1 MTNDLDHDRPTTVR
15 VGVLGCGNVGAALV
29 DIVRTRADAIE
40 ERTGIRLEIARVAV
54 RNISAP
60 REVEVGEDLLTRDAM
75 AVVTDPEIDLVV
87 ESIGGIEP
95 ARELILAA
103 LAHGKPVVTAN
114 KELLANVGAELYA
127 AADGAGLDLLFEA
140 AVAAGIPFIRVLRES
155 LYGEP
160 ITRILGI
167 INGTTNYILTKM
179 TDAVDA
185 GGDADYGAAL
195 KDAQSL
201 GYAERDPTADVEGY
215 DAGAKAAIIATVAFG
230 KRVVAGDVYHQGI
243 SEITASEIA
252 IARRLG
258 YVVKLLG
265 IVERDG
271 DTDEVSVRV
280 HPTMVPDHHP
290 LATVRDSFNAVFV
303 EGDFVDSA
311 LFYGRGAGGA
321 PTASALLGDVIDAA
335 INLRA
340 GTHGSVGALSKA
352 TIKPIDETSAEY
364 LLGLDVADQPGVLH
378 AVTGVFAEHGVS
390 IRVAEQ
396 EGNGPDARLV
406 FITHEARE
414 KDVQATVRELNSL
427 DVVLKVGGLIR
438 VIGS

>member
-1 MTNDLDHDRPTTVR
+1 M
-15 VGVLGCGNVGAALV
+15 
-29 DIVRTRADAIE
+29 
-40 ERTGIRLEIARVAV
+40 
-54 RNISAP
+54 
-60 REVEVGEDLLTRDAM
+60 
-75 AVVTDPEIDLVV
+75 
-87 ESIGGIEP
+87 
-95 ARELILAA
+95 
-103 LAHGKPVVTAN
+103 
-114 KELLANVGAELYA
+114 
-127 AADGAGLDLLFEA
+127 
-140 AVAAGIPFIRVLRES
+140 
-155 LYGEP
+155 
-160 ITRILGI
+160 
-167 INGTTNYILTKM
+167 
-179 TDAVDA
+179 
-185 GGDADYGAAL
+185 
-195 KDAQSL
+195 
-201 GYAERDPTADVEGY
+201 EGY

-230 KRVVAGDVYHQGI
+230 KKVVAGDVYHQGI

-265 IVERDG
+265 IVERDP
-271 DTDEVSVRV
+271 DTDDVSVRV

-303 EGDFVDSA
+303 EGDYVDSA

-321 PTASALLGDVIDAA
+321 PTASAVFGDVIDAA
-335 INLRA
+335 MNLRA
-340 GTHGSVGALSKA
+340 GTHGSVGALGKA

-364 LLGLDVADQPGVLH
+364 LLGLDVADQSGVLH

-414 KDVQATVRELNSL
+414 KDVQATVRELNGL

>member
-1 MTNDLDHDRPTTVR
+1 MVIESNGSNVIRIGL
-15 VGVLGCGNVGAALV
+15 LGCGNVGAALV
-29 DIVRTRADAIE
+29 DVVRSRADAVE
-40 ERTGIRLEIARVAV
+40 QRTGLRLEIARVAV
-54 RNISAP
+54 RNMSAP
-60 REVEVGEDLLTRDAM
+60 RDVEVGDGLLTRDAM
-75 AVVTDPEIDLVV
+75 GVVTDPDIDLVV
-87 ESIGGIEP
+87 ETIGGIEP

-103 LAHGKPVVTAN
+103 LEHGKPVVTAN

-127 AADGAGLDLLFEA
+127 AADEAGRDLLFEA

-160 ITRILGI
+160 LTRILGI

-230 KRVVAGDVYHQGI
+230 KKVVAGDVYHQGI

-265 IVERDG
+265 IVERDPE
-271 DTDEVSVRV
+271 TDEVSVRV

-303 EGDFVDSA
+303 EGDYVDSA

-321 PTASALLGDVIDAA
+321 PTASAVFGDVIDAA
-335 INLRA
+335 LNLRSS
-340 GTHGSVGALSKA
+340 THGSIGELTKA
-352 TIKPIDETSAEY
+352 SIRPIDETSAEY

-378 AVTGVFAEHGVS
+378 AVTGIFADHGVS

-414 KDVQATVRELNSL
+414 KDVQATVRELNGL

-438 VIGS
+438 VIGD

>member
-1 MTNDLDHDRPTTVR
+1 VTSTATSFKI
-15 VGVLGCGNVGAALV
+15 GVLGCGNVGAALIDLV
-29 DIVRTRADAIE
+29 ATQRASVF
-40 ERTGIRLEIARVAV
+40 ERTSIDLEVTQVAV
-54 RNISAP
+54 RNMSAP
-60 REVEVGEDLLTRDAM
+60 REVDLVEGVLTRDAM
-75 AVVTDPEIDLVV
+75 AVVTDPDVDIVV

-127 AADGAGLDLLFEA
+127 AADAAGRDLLFEA
-140 AVAAGIPFIRVLRES
+140 AVAGGIPVVRALRES
-155 LYGEP
+155 LHGEP
-160 ITRILGI
+160 ISRVLGI

-179 TDAVDA
+179 TDAVEN

-195 KDAQSL
+195 RDAQSL

-230 KRVVAGDVYHQGI
+230 KKVVAGDVYHQGI

-265 IVERDG
+265 IVERNAANG
-271 DTDEVSVRV
+271 EISVRV

-303 EGDFVDSA
+303 EGD
-311 LFYGRGAGGA
+311 
-321 PTASALLGDVIDAA
+321 
-335 INLRA
+335 
-340 GTHGSVGALSKA
+340 
-352 TIKPIDETSAEY
+352 
-364 LLGLDVADQPGVLH
+364 
-378 AVTGVFAEHGVS
+378 
-390 IRVAEQ
+390 
-396 EGNGPDARLV
+396 
-406 FITHEARE
+406 
-414 KDVQATVRELNSL
+414 
-427 DVVLKVGGLIR
+427 
-438 VIGS
+438 